1 MPSDDDKF
9 ETAIDPGEPVP
20 VVASEE
26 EPTEEANEEGPEA
39 QIIVDEESGKT
50 YIAFEIDPSD
60 VDEETSEEGEGE

>member
-1 MPSDDDKF
+1 MPSDDDRY
-9 ETAIDPGEPVP
+9 EIAVDPGDPAS

-50 YIAFEIDPSD
+50 YIAFEIDSGD
-60 VDEETSEEGEGE
+60 IEEETSEEGEGE